1 MLWSF
6 LILQQIGGEEDDGL
20 VAEIPPPMGD
30 LRGLGHHV
38 ACLVH
43 DRRCAVARIFV
54 DLAFDDVNDRRPIG
68 VAMPGHD
75 AVRLD
80 GQLAHAEQASVD
92 IEWRLRDID

>member
-6 LILQQIGGEEDDGL
+6 LSFNRS
-20 VAEIPPPMGD
+20 AERRTTVLSPKSLPPMGD

-38 ACLVH
+38 ADLVH

-54 DLAFDDVNDRRPIG
+54 DLAFDDVNDRRTIG

-80 GQLAHAEQASVD
+80 GQLAHAEQTVVD
-92 IEWRLRDID
+92 IEWRLRDIA